1 MVLQKLKATSLLNAI
16 FICLLISILCSGI
29 ILLSNYNSIFQDRQ
43 LQKDN
48 IILANESAINLM
60 LSSAEEKQNQKIK
73 TSVFEDG
80 IISEMNTMP
89 WGFYKVLQTTSYF
102 RTDTIRKT
110 MLIGH
115 PIQNKTALYVTDH
128 DRVLNVSGNIK
139 VKGDIVVPKGVVENR
154 HIFGGASNI
163 NIIGNKKKSEKRL
176 PELRKN
182 IFNVTS
188 LETDALPLGE
198 VLKGEDEYINDFS
211 KPTQKLQITNSVSDQ
226 LHVKGNII
234 LEAKG
239 TLKIESSWKLEDVIV
254 KAEKVIVAAN
264 FSGNIQIVAEK
275 EVIVEDNVTLKY
287 PSSIFINQPKDS
299 ARIRIGERS
308 KILGGMVLSNTS
320 YKNSLKA
327 SIVIEKNAQILGD
340 VYCFGAL
347 ELKGSVY
354 GTVYADKVLTKTKG
368 SVYVNLL
375 MNAAIDNSKLPENF
389 VRMPLFEKQNQKQ
402 LYYEIIKKL

>member
-1 MVLQKLKATSLLNAI
+1 MLQKLKATSLLNAI
-16 FICLLISILCSGI
+16 LICLLISILCSGI
-29 ILLSNYNSIFQDRQ
+29 LLASNYNMLFQNRQ

-60 LSSAEEKQNQKIK
+60 LFSSEDKQNKEIK
-73 TSVFEDG
+73 TSIFDDG
-80 IISEMNTMP
+80 IVSEMRTMP
-89 WGFYKVLQTTSYF
+89 WGFYKVLQSKSYF
-102 RTDTIRKT
+102 NTDTIQKT

-115 PIQNKTALYVTDH
+115 PVQSKTALYVTDH

-139 VKGDIVVPKGVVENR
+139 VKGDIEVPKGVIENR
-154 HIFGGASNI
+154 HVFGGASNI
-163 NIIGNKKKSEKRL
+163 NVIGKKKKSEKRL

-182 IFNVTS
+182 IFNVTE
-188 LETDALPLGE
+188 LETEVLSLGE
-198 VLKGEDEYINDFS
+198 LLKGKDEYINDFD
-211 KPTQKLQITNSVSDQ
+211 KPTQKLQVEGNLNDR
-226 LHVKGNII
+226 LHLKGNII

-254 KAEKVIVAAN
+254 KAQKVIVESN

-275 EVIVEDNVTLKY
+275 EVIVEDKVTLKY
-287 PSSIFINQPKDS
+287 PSSILINQPQDS
-299 ARIRIGERS
+299 ARITIGERS
-308 KILGGMVLSNTS
+308 KILGGIVLNNTN

-327 SIVIEKNAQILGD
+327 SVIVEKEAQVLGD
-340 VYCFGAL
+340 IYCFGAL

-375 MNAAIDNSKLPENF
+375 MNAEIDNSKLPDNF
-389 VRMPLFEKQNQKQ
+389 VRMPLFEEQNQNQ
-402 LYYEIIKKL
+402 QYYEIIKKL